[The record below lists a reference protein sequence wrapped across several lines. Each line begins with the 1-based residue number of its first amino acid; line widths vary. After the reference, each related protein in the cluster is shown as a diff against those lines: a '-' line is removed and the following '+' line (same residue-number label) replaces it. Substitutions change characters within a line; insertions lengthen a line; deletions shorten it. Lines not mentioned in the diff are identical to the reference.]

1 MKYRELLEWLQGL
14 PSDALDSFDVTILFG
29 DEYYPICAVDIE
41 TESDVVDACTP
52 ILIIELGN

>member
-52 ILIIELGN
+52 ILIIE